1 MVENDDRQTPY
12 LPSNFIPFDD
22 SMFLQ
27 ESNRVLNIWNSM
39 SLARSIA
46 AIIGWIMIGLNTS
59 DNMLYNHL
67 IELEKYQQ
75 NNN

>member
-1 MVENDDRQTPY
+1 
-12 LPSNFIPFDD
+12 
-22 SMFLQ
+22 
-27 ESNRVLNIWNSM
+27 M

-59 DNMLYNHL
+59 DNLLYNHL